1 MCTLYSSCAL
11 PPVRSRQRKRAP
23 HILTFHI
30 VLGQWAVHPEIYV
43 GSHFLMPVAHDS
55 RANATCATTHRR
67 AVHLRRATQG
77 PTANISVHTTYIVSP
92 SISIFFD
99 PLQGDT
105 TALPSGRP
113 VWFPSSS
120 SSRSRSPA
128 RRCTADQKMSE
139 THTRCKEK
147 GTYEARGV
155 DGTIAT

>member
-23 HILTFHI
+23 YILTDSIFS
-30 VLGQWAVHPEIYV
+30 LGAVARNIR
-43 GSHFLMPVAHDS
+43 GISFLDSVAHDS
-55 RANATCATTHRR
+55 RESATCATTHRGV
-67 AVHLRRATQG
+67 VHLRRATQG

-92 SISIFFD
+92 SISIFFG
-99 PLQGDT
+99 PLQDDT

-120 SSRSRSPA
+120 SSQSRSPA